1 MFYVAGVKM
10 DVGSTMMIIRHM
22 SKSKTE
28 TYEPFTAKDVTSAN
42 CIRHIGDPDYEIR
55 AKVASLGGGLEI
67 LVDDPHWLVRK
78 EVAKQG
84 YGLEKL
90 VKDPDED
97 VRVEVAKH
105 GYRLDIL
112 EKDESEYVRAEA
124 KLQKSKR

>member
-1 MFYVAGVKM
+1 M
-10 DVGSTMMIIRHM
+10 DVGSTMMLIRLV
-22 SKSKTE
+22 SENQKDKS
-28 TYEPFTAKDVTSAN
+28 FTKEKITSNN
-42 CIRHIGDPDYEIR
+42 CVQYIGDSDPEVR
-55 AKVASLGGGLEI
+55 AKVAALGAGLEI
-67 LVDDPHWLVRK
+67 LVNDPHWLVRK

-84 YGLEKL
+84 YGLDKL

-124 KLQKSKR
+124 KLQKSKRQGANYSGK

>member
-1 MFYVAGVKM
+1 MNVS
-10 DVGSTMMIIRHM
+10 STMMIIRQVSGNQEH
-22 SKSKTE
+22 KS
-28 TYEPFTAKDVTSAN
+28 FTKEKITSDN
-42 CIRHIGDPDYEIR
+42 CVKYIGNSDPEVR

-112 EKDESEYVRAEA
+112 EKDESKYVRAEA